1 MIVPVYTPGDWVAVV
16 TDGAVALL
24 PPTIDEDRLTQVW
37 DALRESSDLTH
48 SLTVLARGG
57 LVGLPPFALVSVVDG
72 HVRGFLR
79 GDVRLFTAG
88 ADGTHEHSAVHVAT
102 WAEINVAGAGAVTVA
117 VPAQVAPDRR
127 DPRMPALAAVVRA
140 SSVEVSLRAGV
151 EAPSPVPPVREPV
164 AGAPAASETTTKDGL
179 EAEVLDAE
187 HLLDPSIPV
196 PGRAARRALV
206 ADQPDVGAPTS
217 HAATAPAAPQPSPD
231 PVRDAERAREYVA
244 RRARATSA
252 QVPLR
257 DRSSVPDAAPAT
269 SRRTGYDAARRAE
282 PVVLPAASTTSA
294 SPLVARAVEV
304 APPPPPEAPVQAVP
318 AVHAAPLPPV
328 TPSAPSAPAA
338 LGPAAPARVAF
349 DPALVDPT
357 FAEMTVVPTL
367 EPEPVALELTG
378 PDVAALVDDDD
389 RYGSTVLSTS
399 LVEIRRQMNDREPE
413 ALPGPFPVPAVPR
426 VHKIRMSS
434 GLLVPLD
441 RAVLIGRAPV
451 VSRVAAR
458 DLPRLVTVVSPNQD
472 ISRTHAQVHTDG
484 EDVLVTDLNS
494 TNGMLLTEAGHPP
507 RRLRSGEP
515 TPIAPGALVDL
526 GDGVTF
532 TLERDR

>member
-1 MIVPVYTPGDWVAVV
+1 MIVPVYTPGDWLAVV

-79 GDVRLFTAG
+79 GDVRLLTAD
-88 ADGTHEHSAVHVAT
+88 ADGVREHSAAHVAT
-102 WAEINVAGAGAVTVA
+102 WAEINVADAGAVTVA
-117 VPAQVAPDRR
+117 VPAEVAPNHRG
-127 DPRMPALAAVVRA
+127 PRMPALAAVVRA
-140 SSVEVSLRAGV
+140 SSVEVSLRAEV
-151 EAPSPVPPVREPV
+151 DAPSPVPPVREPEP
-164 AGAPAASETTTKDGL
+164 GAPAASETTTRDGL
-179 EAEVLDAE
+179 DLDASPA
-187 HLLDPSIPV
+187 DVSTPPGAQ
-196 PGRAARRALV
+196 GRAARRALLT
-206 ADQPDVGAPTS
+206 DQPVEGARSS
-217 HAATAPAAPQPSPD
+217 HSHQAQSPVPPQPSPD

-244 RRARATSA
+244 RRARATSTHG
-252 QVPLR
+252 R
-257 DRSSVPDAAPAT
+257 ERSSVADAAPVT

-282 PVVLPAASTTSA
+282 PVVLPATSSTAA
-294 SPLVARAVEV
+294 SPLVARALET
-304 APPPPPEAPVQAVP
+304 PPPPPAEPTPPAPVVVP
-318 AVHAAPLPPV
+318 AL
-328 TPSAPSAPAA
+328 
-338 LGPAAPARVAF
+338 
-349 DPALVDPT
+349 
-357 FAEMTVVPTL
+357 AEMTVVPAA
-367 EPEPVALELTG
+367 EPEPVAPDLTG
-378 PDVAALVDDDD
+378 PDVTALVDDD

-399 LVEIRRQMNDREPE
+399 LVEIRRQMNSREPD

-434 GLLVPLD
+434 GLIVPLD

>member
-1 MIVPVYTPGDWVAVV
+1 MIVPVYTPGDWLAVV

-79 GDVRLFTAG
+79 GDVRLLTAD
-88 ADGTHEHSAVHVAT
+88 ADGVREHSAAHVAT
-102 WAEINVAGAGAVTVA
+102 WAEINVADAGAVTVA
-117 VPAQVAPDRR
+117 VPAEVAPGRR
-127 DPRMPALAAVVRA
+127 GPRMPALAAVVRA
-140 SSVEVSLRAGV
+140 SSVEVSLRAEV
-151 EAPSPVPPVREPV
+151 EAPSPVPPARAPEP
-164 AGAPAASETTTKDGL
+164 GAPAASETTTRDGL
-179 EAEVLDAE
+179 DTDDDASPLD
-187 HLLDPSIPV
+187 LSTPSGPQ
-196 PGRAARRALV
+196 GRVARRALP
-206 ADQPDVGAPTS
+206 ADPPAEGERAS
-217 HAATAPAAPQPSPD
+217 HQAPAVPQPSPD

-252 QVPLR
+252 QGAE
-257 DRSSVPDAAPAT
+257 RSSVADPAPVT
-269 SRRTGYDAARRAE
+269 SRRAGYDAARRAE
-282 PVVLPAASTTSA
+282 PVVLPATSSTSA
-294 SPLVARAVEV
+294 SPLVARARET
-304 APPPPPEAPVQAVP
+304 PPPPPALPAP
-318 AVHAAPLPPV
+318 
-328 TPSAPSAPAA
+328 
-338 LGPAAPARVAF
+338 F
-349 DPALVDPT
+349 DPLLAPPLV
-357 FAEMTVVPTL
+357 EMTVVPAA
-367 EPEPVALELTG
+367 EPEPVAPDLTG
-378 PDVAALVDDDD
+378 PDVSALVNDDD
-389 RYGSTVLSTS
+389 RFGSTVLSTS
-399 LVEIRRQMNDREPE
+399 LVEIRRQMNSREPD

>member
-1 MIVPVYTPGDWVAVV
+1 MIVPVYTPGDWLAVV

-79 GDVRLFTAG
+79 GDVRLLTAD
-88 ADGTHEHSAVHVAT
+88 ADGVREHSAAHVAT
-102 WAEINVAGAGAVTVA
+102 WAEINVADAAAVTVA
-117 VPAQVAPDRR
+117 VPAEVAPDRR
-127 DPRMPALAAVVRA
+127 GPRMPALAAVVRA
-140 SSVEVSLRAGV
+140 SSVEVSLRTGV
-151 EAPSPVPPVREPV
+151 EAPSPVPPARAPEP
-164 AGAPAASETTTKDGL
+164 GAPAASETTTRDGL
-179 EAEVLDAE
+179 DLDDAASP
-187 HLLDPSIPV
+187 LDPSTPSS
-196 PGRAARRALV
+196 PQGRAARRALLTE
-206 ADQPDVGAPTS
+206 QPVEGARPS
-217 HAATAPAAPQPSPD
+217 HHAQAPAPPQPSPD

-252 QVPLR
+252 QGSGR
-257 DRSSVPDAAPAT
+257 ERSSVPDAAPAA

-282 PVVLPAASTTSA
+282 PAVLPATSSTSA
-294 SPLVARAVEV
+294 SPLVARMRET
-304 APPPPPEAPVQAVP
+304 PPPP
-318 AVHAAPLPPV
+318 APLDPV
-328 TPSAPSAPAA
+328 LAPS
-338 LGPAAPARVAF
+338 
-349 DPALVDPT
+349 LV
-357 FAEMTVVPTL
+357 EMTVVPAA
-367 EPEPVALELTG
+367 EPEPVAPDLTG
-378 PDVAALVDDDD
+378 PDVSALVEDDD

-399 LVEIRRQMNDREPE
+399 LVEIRRQMNNREPE
-413 ALPGPFPVPAVPR
+413 AVPGPFPVPAVPR

>member
-79 GDVRLFTAG
+79 GDVRLFTAD
-88 ADGTHEHSAVHVAT
+88 ADGTHEHSAAHVAT
-102 WAEINVAGAGAVTVA
+102 WAEINVADAGAVTVA
-117 VPAQVAPDRR
+117 VPAQVAPERR
-127 DPRMPALAAVVRA
+127 GPRMPALAAVVRA

-151 EAPSPVPPVREPV
+151 EAPSPVPPAREPA

-179 EAEVLDAE
+179 DADALDAE
-187 HLLDPSIPV
+187 QPLDPSIPV

-206 ADQPDVGAPTS
+206 TDEPVAGARTS

-244 RRARATSA
+244 RRARATAA
-252 QVPLR
+252 QAPLR
-257 DRSSVPDAAPAT
+257 DRSSVPDAAPAS
-269 SRRTGYDAARRAE
+269 SRRGYDAARRAE
-282 PVVLPAASTTSA
+282 PVVVPATSATSA
-294 SPLVARAVEV
+294 SPLVARADEV
-304 APPPPPEAPVQAVP
+304 APPPPPATSVP
-318 AVHAAPLPPV
+318 AV
-328 TPSAPSAPAA
+328 PSATPVPVP
-338 LGPAAPARVAF
+338 PAAPAQAAPAPGGL

-357 FAEMTVVPTL
+357 FAEMTVVPAA

-378 PDVAALVDDDD
+378 PDVSALVDDDD

-399 LVEIRRQMNDREPE
+399 LVEIRRQMNNREPD

>member
-1 MIVPVYTPGDWVAVV
+1 MIIPVYTHGDWVAII

-24 PPTIDEDRLTQVW
+24 PPSIDEARLTQVW
-37 DALRESSDLTH
+37 DALRESADLTH

-79 GDVRLFTAG
+79 GDVRLLTAD
-88 ADGTHEHSAVHVAT
+88 AHGTSEHSAAHVAT
-102 WAEINVAGAGAVTVA
+102 WAEINVADAGAVTVA
-117 VPAQVAPDRR
+117 VPASVAPVVDGV
-127 DPRMPALAAVVRA
+127 RMPALAAVVRA
-140 SSVEVSLRAGV
+140 SSVEVRLRDAVAAPRPAPVV
-151 EAPSPVPPVREPV
+151 EEPAPVV
-164 AGAPAASETTTKDGL
+164 ALSETTTRDGL
-179 EAEVLDAE
+179 EADLADGHRSADDENRPGA
-187 HLLDPSIPV
+187 PSR
-196 PGRAARRALV
+196 RAARRAL
-206 ADQPDVGAPTS
+206 
-217 HAATAPAAPQPSPD
+217 AAEHPAEPVVAPQPSPD

-244 RRARATSA
+244 RRARARATAAGSPASGYAATASGSTGTSTGNSTG
-252 QVPLR
+252 V
-257 DRSSVPDAAPAT
+257 VPDAAP
-269 SRRTGYDAARRAE
+269 SRSTQVPDVAPVARRAAAAQPSTSHAATAH
-282 PVVLPAASTTSA
+282 PVVTRASAA
-294 SPLVARAVEV
+294 V
-304 APPPPPEAPVQAVP
+304 PPPPPVDTPV
-318 AVHAAPLPPV
+318 
-328 TPSAPSAPAA
+328 
-338 LGPAAPARVAF
+338 G
-349 DPALVDPT
+349 
-357 FAEMTVVPTL
+357 EMTVVPAA
-367 EPEPVALELTG
+367 EPEPLPLELTG
-378 PDVAALVDDDD
+378 PDVEALLGDDD
-389 RYGSTVLSTS
+389 RFGSTVLSTS
-399 LVEIRRQMNDREPE
+399 LVEIRRQMSGREAG

-472 ISRTHAQVHTDG
+472 ISRTHAQVHTVG

-494 TNGMLLTEAGHPP
+494 TNGMLLTEVGQAP